1 MLRIEAQTSAV
12 CVKYASYIFGSLPQ
26 PKQDF
31 FLSISPSEN
40 RTFRWKTLDSIL
52 DHQIPSHSGGRI
64 TICGKHI
71 ISQLT
76 TGVFSP

>member
-12 CVKYASYIFGSLPQ
+12 CVKYASH
-26 PKQDF
+26 
-31 FLSISPSEN
+31 ISSSEN
-40 RTFRWKTLDSIL
+40 RTFRRKTLDSIL